1 MAETPEEKKL
11 SEVSAK
17 LSQIN
22 QTEGVELGNIKALT
36 KTLVDQGR
44 ATLLQQEAV
53 AASETEARKEAA
65 RAKKDKA
72 GVQDVN
78 VLNWKETKEEEGG
91 GLFDSLK
98 EMLGFK
104 MDVGGFSLGSLFKK
118 GGLKKLFLF
127 LGTTL
132 FTGIKTAFASVG
144 VGIKGLLGPT
154 LMKFLSPMALITGL
168 VLAVKDGIS
177 AMGSSMDW
185 GVGKISAFLGGFF
198 GGEADGGVM
207 NMFKNMGKWALIGAG
222 IGSVV
227 PVVGTLVGG
236 LVGAAIGGLLG
247 LIGAKRI
254 AKAFSA
260 VGAWLKNAWIGVS
273 EFVKD
278 IWNKVVTWFTSL
290 WSWASEGIA
299 AGWTGL
305 TGFISEKWEQVKA
318 WFFNALSWASEGLS
332 AGWTGLSGF
341 VSEKWQAVKKWFED
355 LLTFESEGGEK
366 IGIGEKII
374 ELFKKIPEK
383 LIAMFRM
390 VVDKIKNLIPG
401 MEADTE
407 ASKYWG
413 MTDIGSKD
421 VDTEALK
428 KAVETMGQAD
438 LAKLKKGFRE
448 EQLSSGLDNAKDVF
462 KIIEQRA
469 AQFAAGGPVT
479 GTGLAMLH
487 GTPSAP
493 ELVLDNQAA
502 GVFAQAA
509 ETLAQLQRS
518 RIDLNSEGPAGGNI
532 APTIINNSSVTN
544 SSGYVLPAPA
554 LKVGSSNRLPTT

>member
-1 MAETPEEKKL
+1 MADSPETTKL

-78 VLNWKETKEEEGG
+78 VLNWQETKEEEGG

-98 EMLGFK
+98 EMLMMK
-104 MDVGGFSLGSLFKK
+104 WSMGGMSLGSLFKK
-118 GGLKKLFLF
+118 GGLKKLLLT

-132 FTGIKTAFASVG
+132 FGGIKTAFASVG
-144 VGIKGLLGPT
+144 MGIKGLLGPT

-227 PVVGTLVGG
+227 PVVGTLLGG

-254 AKAFSA
+254 AQAFSA
-260 VGAWLKNAWIGVS
+260 VGAWLKKAWIGVS
-273 EFVKD
+273 AFVKD

-366 IGIGEKII
+366 IGLGEKII
-374 ELFKKIPEK
+374 ELFKKIPDKIVELFKSIVQTVKDIFSNISLPTWLGGEEK
-383 LIAMFRM
+383 LTPEEAAQKRSELQTKLKVTQGKKLSEGFMGVGKFT
-390 VVDKIKNLIPG
+390 
-401 MEADTE
+401 EAD
-407 ASKYWG
+407 
-413 MTDIGSKD
+413 
-421 VDTEALK
+421 
-428 KAVETMGQAD
+428 
-438 LAKLKKGFRE
+438 
-448 EQLSSGLDNAKDVF
+448 
-462 KIIEQRA
+462 RA
-469 AQFAAGGPVT
+469 AQIAEIQKELAAIPKLDTGGLVTKTGPAIVHKDELMLDNKAAGI
-479 GTGLAMLH
+479 
-487 GTPSAP
+487 
-493 ELVLDNQAA
+493 
-502 GVFAQAA
+502 FAQAA
-509 ETLAQLQRS
+509 ETLAQLQRA

>member
-11 SEVSAK
+11 SEVSLK

-36 KTLVDQGR
+36 KTLVDQGK

-53 AASETEARKEAA
+53 AAGEEEARKEAA
-65 RAKKDKA
+65 RARKDKA

-78 VLNWKETKEEEGG
+78 VLNWQETKEEEGG

-98 EMLGFK
+98 EMLMMK
-104 MDVGGFSLGSLFKK
+104 WSMGGFSLGSLFKK
-118 GGLKKLFLF
+118 GGLKKLLLG

-144 VGIKGLLGPT
+144 TGIKGLLGPT

-168 VLAVKDGIS
+168 VLAVKDGIT

-198 GGEADGGVM
+198 AGEADGGIM
-207 NMFKNMGKWALIGAG
+207 NMFKNAGKWALIGAG
-222 IGSVV
+222 VGSFI
-227 PVVGTLVGG
+227 PVIGTLLGG
-236 LVGAAIGGLLG
+236 LVGMVIGGILG
-247 LIGAKRI
+247 LIGAKKI
-254 AKAFSA
+254 AQAFNA
-260 VGAWLKNAWIGVS
+260 VGAWL
-273 EFVKD
+273 
-278 IWNKVVTWFTSL
+278 
-290 WSWASEGIA
+290 
-299 AGWTGL
+299 
-305 TGFISEKWEQVKA
+305 SEKWSQIAGFVKEIWGQLSTWFSEQWTKVKE
-318 WFFNALSWASEGLS
+318 FFFSALSWAGEGLS
-332 AGWTGLSGF
+332 AGWSSLSGF
-341 VSEKWQAVKKWFED
+341 VSEKWEAVKKWFSD

-413 MTDIGSKD
+413 ITDIGSKD

-487 GTPSAP
+487 GSPSAP

-502 GVFAQAA
+502 GIFAQAA
-509 ETLAQLQRS
+509 QTLAQLQRS
-518 RIDLNSEGPAGGNI
+518 RIDLNNQGPAGLQM
-532 APTIINNSSVTN
+532 PTVINNNNNVTN
-544 SSGYVLPAPA
+544 QSQGLLLPPSAV
-554 LKVGSSNRLPTT
+554 KVQSSNKLPIV

>member
-1 MAETPEEKKL
+1 MADSPETTKL

-78 VLNWKETKEEEGG
+78 VLNWQETKEEEGG

-98 EMLGFK
+98 EMLMMK
-104 MDVGGFSLGSLFKK
+104 WSMGGMSLGSLFKK
-118 GGLKKLFLF
+118 GGLKKLLLT

-132 FTGIKTAFASVG
+132 FGGIKTAFASVG
-144 VGIKGLLGPT
+144 MGIKGLLGPT

-227 PVVGTLVGG
+227 AVVGTLVGG

-254 AKAFSA
+254 AQAFSA
-260 VGAWLKNAWIGVS
+260 VGAWLKKAWIGVS
-273 EFVKD
+273 AFVKD

-318 WFFNALSWASEGLS
+318 WFFNGLSWASEGLS

-366 IGIGEKII
+366 IGLGEKII
-374 ELFKKIPEK
+374 ELFKKIPDKIVELFKSIVQTVKDIFSNISLPTWLGGEEK
-383 LIAMFRM
+383 LTPEEAAQKRSELQTKLKVTQGKKLSEGFMGVGKFT
-390 VVDKIKNLIPG
+390 
-401 MEADTE
+401 EAD
-407 ASKYWG
+407 
-413 MTDIGSKD
+413 
-421 VDTEALK
+421 
-428 KAVETMGQAD
+428 
-438 LAKLKKGFRE
+438 
-448 EQLSSGLDNAKDVF
+448 
-462 KIIEQRA
+462 RA
-469 AQFAAGGPVT
+469 AQIAEIQKELAAIPKLDTGGLVTKTGPAIVHKDELMLDNKAAGI
-479 GTGLAMLH
+479 
-487 GTPSAP
+487 
-493 ELVLDNQAA
+493 
-502 GVFAQAA
+502 FAQAA
-509 ETLAQLQRS
+509 ETLAQLQRA

>member
-1 MAETPEEKKL
+1 MADSPETTKL

-78 VLNWKETKEEEGG
+78 VLNWQETKEEEGG

-98 EMLGFK
+98 EMLMMK
-104 MDVGGFSLGSLFKK
+104 WSMGGMSLGSLFKK
-118 GGLKKLFLF
+118 GGLKKLLLT

-132 FTGIKTAFASVG
+132 FGGIKTAFASVG
-144 VGIKGLLGPT
+144 MGIKGLLGPT

-254 AKAFSA
+254 AQAFSA

-366 IGIGEKII
+366 IGLGEKII
-374 ELFKKIPEK
+374 ELFKKIPDKIVELFKSIVQTVKDIFSNISLPTWLGGEEK
-383 LIAMFRM
+383 LTPEEAAQKRSELQTKLKVTQGKKLSEGFMGVGKFT
-390 VVDKIKNLIPG
+390 
-401 MEADTE
+401 EAD
-407 ASKYWG
+407 
-413 MTDIGSKD
+413 
-421 VDTEALK
+421 
-428 KAVETMGQAD
+428 
-438 LAKLKKGFRE
+438 
-448 EQLSSGLDNAKDVF
+448 
-462 KIIEQRA
+462 RA
-469 AQFAAGGPVT
+469 AQIAEIQKELAAIPKLDTGGLVTKTGPAIVHKDELMLDNKAAGI
-479 GTGLAMLH
+479 
-487 GTPSAP
+487 
-493 ELVLDNQAA
+493 
-502 GVFAQAA
+502 FAQAA
-509 ETLAQLQRS
+509 ETLAQLQRA

-532 APTIINNSSVTN
+532 APTIINNSSVSN

>member
-1 MAETPEEKKL
+1 MADSPETTKL

-118 GGLKKLFLF
+118 GGLKKLLLT

-132 FTGIKTAFASVG
+132 FGGIKTAFASVG
-144 VGIKGLLGPT
+144 MGIKGLLGPT

-254 AKAFSA
+254 AQAFSA

-366 IGIGEKII
+366 IGLGEKII
-374 ELFKKIPEK
+374 ELFKKIPDKIVELFKSIVQTVKDIFSNISLPTWLGGEEK
-383 LIAMFRM
+383 LTPEEAAQKRSELQTKLKVTQGKKLSEGFMGVGKFT
-390 VVDKIKNLIPG
+390 
-401 MEADTE
+401 EAD
-407 ASKYWG
+407 
-413 MTDIGSKD
+413 
-421 VDTEALK
+421 
-428 KAVETMGQAD
+428 
-438 LAKLKKGFRE
+438 
-448 EQLSSGLDNAKDVF
+448 
-462 KIIEQRA
+462 RA
-469 AQFAAGGPVT
+469 AQIAEIQKELAAIPKLDTGGLVTKTGPAIVHKDELMLDNKAAGI
-479 GTGLAMLH
+479 
-487 GTPSAP
+487 
-493 ELVLDNQAA
+493 
-502 GVFAQAA
+502 FAQAA
-509 ETLAQLQRS
+509 ETLAQLQRA

>member
-1 MAETPEEKKL
+1 MADSPETTKL

-78 VLNWKETKEEEGG
+78 VLNWQETKEEEGG
-91 GLFDSLK
+91 GLFASLK
-98 EMLGFK
+98 EMLMMK
-104 MDVGGFSLGSLFKK
+104 WSMGGMSLGSLFKK
-118 GGLKKLFLF
+118 GGLKKLLLT

-132 FTGIKTAFASVG
+132 FGGIKTAFASVG
-144 VGIKGLLGPT
+144 MGIKGLLGPT

-227 PVVGTLVGG
+227 PVVGTLLGG

-366 IGIGEKII
+366 IGLGEKII
-374 ELFKKIPEK
+374 ELFKKIPDKIVELFKSIVQTVKDIFSNISLPTWLGGEEK
-383 LIAMFRM
+383 LTPEEAAQKRSELQTKLKVTQGKKLSEGFMGVGKFT
-390 VVDKIKNLIPG
+390 
-401 MEADTE
+401 EAD
-407 ASKYWG
+407 
-413 MTDIGSKD
+413 
-421 VDTEALK
+421 
-428 KAVETMGQAD
+428 
-438 LAKLKKGFRE
+438 
-448 EQLSSGLDNAKDVF
+448 
-462 KIIEQRA
+462 RA
-469 AQFAAGGPVT
+469 AQIAEIQKELAAIPKLDTGGLVTKTGPAIVHKDELMLDNKAAGI
-479 GTGLAMLH
+479 
-487 GTPSAP
+487 
-493 ELVLDNQAA
+493 
-502 GVFAQAA
+502 FAQAA
-509 ETLAQLQRS
+509 ETLAQLQRA
-518 RIDLNSEGPAGGNI
+518 RIDINSEGPAGGNI